1 MVVTENM
8 GPISN
13 LLCLAAYDP
22 DAEQN
27 SNITY
32 SIISSTGPFSI
43 DPAYG
48 LLSVD
53 KSLDYE
59 HKQLHRLV
67 VQAADNGVPSRK
79 TRVTV
84 EILVQDANDVP
95 VFSQAHYTGNVL
107 ACGNQS
113 YCYQE
118 FMWGEGWGRGFST
131 KYYMGRLHPG
141 WGGGTW
147 VFFGWVC
154 AARDSKL
161 APRSKKKF
169 P

>member
-27 SNITY
+27 GNITY

-67 VQAADNGVPSRK
+67 VQAADNGVPSRMA
-79 TRVTV
+79 RVTV
-84 EILVQDANDVP
+84 EISVQDANDVP
-95 VFSQAHYTGNVL
+95 VFLQAHYTGNVQ
-107 ACGNQS
+107 ACG
-113 YCYQE
+113 YQ
-118 FMWGEGWGRGFST
+118 
-131 KYYMGRLHPG
+131 
-141 WGGGTW
+141 
-147 VFFGWVC
+147 
-154 AARDSKL
+154 
-161 APRSKKKF
+161 
-169 P
+169 

>member
-13 LLCLAAYDP
+13 LLCLAVYDP

-27 SNITY
+27 GNITY

-67 VQAADNGVPSRK
+67 VQAADNGVPSHMA
-79 TRVTV
+79 RVTV
-84 EILVQDANDVP
+84 EISVQDANDVP

-107 ACGNQS
+107 ACGNQ
-113 YCYQE
+113 
-118 FMWGEGWGRGFST
+118 
-131 KYYMGRLHPG
+131 
-141 WGGGTW
+141 
-147 VFFGWVC
+147 
-154 AARDSKL
+154 
-161 APRSKKKF
+161 
-169 P
+169 